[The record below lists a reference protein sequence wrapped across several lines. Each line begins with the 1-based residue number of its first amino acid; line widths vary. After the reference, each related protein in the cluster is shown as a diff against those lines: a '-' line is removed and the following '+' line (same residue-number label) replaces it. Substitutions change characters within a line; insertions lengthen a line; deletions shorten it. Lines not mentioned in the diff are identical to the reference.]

1 MAKPKPTPPWTP
13 RRLREQLGMDVREW
27 ARVLG
32 VAARTAERWEADD
45 VAPQGLPSEVFRGIA
60 SALDAGVP
68 GAELGRTLSLG
79 LGAYLHQ
86 SLLRAHKPAR

>member
-86 SLLRAHKPAR
+86 SLLRARKPAS

>member
-1 MAKPKPTPPWTP
+1 MAKPKPTQPWTP
-13 RRLREQLGMDVREW
+13 RRLREQLGLDVRAW

-45 VAPQGLPSEVFRGIA
+45 VVPQGLPSEVFRGIA

-68 GAELGRTLSLG
+68 GVELGRSLSLG